1 VSRHRKDHR
10 LDGLSKFWA
19 DFVRGLSSYRYSA
32 AWLVK
37 EPAMIQFLSI
47 MTILFAVS
55 VVGYWSGW

>member
-19 DFVRGLSSYRYSA
+19 DFVEELRAYRWSA
-32 AWLVK
+32 TWLVK

-47 MTILFAVS
+47 MTILLAVS
-55 VVGYWSGW
+55 VVGYLSGW